1 MNQRYRDNT
10 TSKKTSKPKD
20 KKMIIKKMT
29 SCLSLEESSLP
40 KEEMSS
46 LKENSTESASIIEEK
61 PELNQHK

>member
-1 MNQRYRDNT
+1 
-10 TSKKTSKPKD
+10 
-20 KKMIIKKMT
+20 MIIKKMT